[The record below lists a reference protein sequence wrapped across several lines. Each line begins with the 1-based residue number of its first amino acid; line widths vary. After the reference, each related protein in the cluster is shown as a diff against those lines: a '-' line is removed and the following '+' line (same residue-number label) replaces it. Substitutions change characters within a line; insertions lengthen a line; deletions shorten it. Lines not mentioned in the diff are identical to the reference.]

1 MRTMPSRWRSSGR
14 RYWDRGSLNQ
24 LDEERECPANA
35 MKGAASHISQIDNPV
50 NGQVAKLT
58 DIANSAA
65 GSIRDAL
72 AGTNLGFLPSSFSSS
87 LADEAARA
95 FDASGLKLPDYDL
108 SGAFENITPN
118 YTIPDYS
125 LGSLDTSSYSK
136 FSWQQL
142 IILGN
147 GFDLQC
153 GLRSRFGDFFKS
165 RFEKIVGIKRYDR
178 ATWKGLLEGS
188 DLTLWDFIL
197 EANIDDAWCDVE
209 GAIEKWILSAA
220 DTDPNTSLF
229 WGVLDAL
236 GRTNLFTDGMPY
248 IVWREDGKCLASEK
262 DNKDHLCCNI
272 ARYALTINPEL
283 SGKECASEQLIKL
296 LKRDLGRLERAFGA
310 YLSKEIS
317 SNNGYAGECKN
328 LCRIIAEDGKQS
340 DEDFY
345 VSTSVLSFNYTSI
358 AENHFDKGDDGVFVN
373 IHGKLGEDIIFG
385 IDGKD
390 CMDNPIAVSF
400 TKTYRLMLRGG
411 SRTGGLISTA
421 NSSNLQDATDVI
433 KFYGHSLGRAD
444 YSYFQSIFDGVDLYE
459 SKTVLVFY
467 FPLDSSDDAE
477 MINNERR
484 SRLANSINNLLVA
497 YGATMDNSDHGKN
510 LMHKLLLEGRLII
523 RGLSVD

>member
-1 MRTMPSRWRSSGR
+1 MA
-14 RYWDRGSLNQ
+14 DV
-24 LDEERECPANA
+24 
-35 MKGAASHISQIDNPV
+35 MKGVVSHIPQFGSSAI
-50 NGQVAKLT
+50 GQASKRA
-58 DIANSAA
+58 DIAS
-65 GSIRDAL
+65 SVTDPIRDAL
-72 AGTNLGFLPSSFSSS
+72 EGTNFGSLSSSFPSS
-87 LADEAARA
+87 LTDEVTKA
-95 FDASGLKLPDYDL
+95 FDASALKLPDYDL
-108 SGAFENITPN
+108 GGAFEGMTPN
-118 YTIPDYS
+118 YTIPDHSSMYRE
-125 LGSLDTSSYSK
+125 LSSYPKS
-136 FSWQQL
+136 SWQQL

-153 GLRSRFGDFFKS
+153 GLHSRFGDFFKP
-165 RFEKIVGIKRYDR
+165 RFEVIGGIESYNRAAWKRV
-178 ATWKGLLEGS
+178 LEDS

-197 EANIDDAWCDVE
+197 EANIDDTWCDVE

-220 DTDPNTSLF
+220 DTDPDTSLF
-229 WGVLDAL
+229 WGTLDAL
-236 GRTNLFTDGMPY
+236 ERTNLFTDGMPY

-272 ARYALTINPEL
+272 ARYILTINPEL
-283 SGKECASEQLIKL
+283 SGKECASERFIKL

-310 YLSKEIS
+310 YLSKEIGG
-317 SNNGYAGECKN
+317 NNGYAEECKN
-328 LCRIIAEDGKQS
+328 LCRMIDEDGKQS

-345 VSTSVLSFNYTSI
+345 VSTSVLSFNYTSV
-358 AENHFDKGDDGVFVN
+358 AEDYFDKGDDGVFVN

-390 CMDNPIAVSF
+390 CMDNPVAVPF

-459 SKTVLVFY
+459 SETVLVFY
-467 FPLDSSDDAE
+467 YPLDSSDDSE

-523 RGLSVD
+523 RGLPVD